1 MTATVLCAPLTP
13 PAEITTALP
22 GTVVTAADLA
32 AAGRAIEAQPEGVLV
47 VLAPSLEFDDVLAF
61 LEAQIAL
68 RPWLDVVVMRERV
81 ELADV
86 RRAVRA
92 GARDVL
98 EASDVTGLADT
109 CALLADRAARRV
121 VPTIV
126 APERTSRG
134 KVITVFSA
142 KGGAGKT
149 TVATNLAATLND
161 RGAARVCLVDLDLEF
176 GDVAITLRLD
186 PRKTRADMLTWD
198 EFTPDAV
205 PSLLTAAG
213 PRFDCL
219 LAPLGPGQGEK
230 LPPALTGRLL
240 EHLAENYDYVVVD
253 TPAGFTEHV
262 LAALDAS
269 DRLVLITAPEL
280 PSLKNLRLTLDM
292 LDLLGYSKDIR
303 SLVVNRAD
311 VKAGLTPAD
320 LEDVTMT
327 PLTAHIPSS
336 PDVPASINRGVPL
349 AVDQPEHPLS
359 RALRRLVAERLD
371 TDRVV
376 RGKHRA
382 PLFAR
387 LMRRKAAA

>member
-13 PAEITTALP
+13 PAEVTTALP
-22 GTVVTAADLA
+22 GTVTTATDLDA
-32 AAGRAIEAQPEGVLV
+32 AARAFEAQPEGVLV

-61 LEAQIAL
+61 VEAQVAL

-98 EASDVTGLADT
+98 EASDITGLADT
-109 CALLADRAARRV
+109 CAVLADRAARRV
-121 VPTIV
+121 VPALV

-161 RGAARVCLVDLDLEF
+161 RGAARVCLVDFDLEF

-186 PRKTRADMLTWD
+186 PRKTVADMLAWD

-205 PSLLTAAG
+205 PTLLTSAG

-219 LAPLGPGQGEK
+219 LAPVGPGQSEK
-230 LPPALTGRLL
+230 LPTALTGRLL

-269 DRLVLITAPEL
+269 DHLVLITAPEL

-349 AVDQPEHPLS
+349 AVDQPDHPLS

>member
-1 MTATVLCAPLTP
+1 MTATVLCTPLDP
-13 PAEITTALP
+13 PADVVAALP
-22 GTVVTAADLA
+22 GPVVSAPDLA
-32 AAGRAIEAQPEGVLV
+32 AAARAVEVQADDLLV
-47 VLAPSLEFDDVLAF
+47 VLAPSLDIDEVLAF
-61 LEAQIAL
+61 VETQVAR

-98 EASDVTGLADT
+98 EAADVTGLADT
-109 CALLADRAARRV
+109 CARLSDRAARRV

-126 APERTSRG
+126 APERASRG

-161 RGAARVCLVDLDLEF
+161 RGAARVCLVDFDLEF

-186 PRKTRADMLTWD
+186 PRKTVTDMLTWE

-205 PSLLTAAG
+205 PSLLTSAG
-213 PRFDCL
+213 PQFDCL
-219 LAPLGPGQGEK
+219 LAPVGPGQSDK
-230 LPPALTGRLL
+230 LPTALTGRLL

-269 DRLVLITAPEL
+269 DHLVLITAPEL

-311 VKAGLTPAD
+311 VKAGLTAAD

-349 AVDQPEHPLS
+349 AVDQPDHPLS

-382 PLFAR
+382 PLFSR
-387 LMRRKAAA
+387 LMRRKVAA

>member
-22 GTVVTAADLA
+22 GTVVTASDLA

-47 VLAPSLEFDDVLAF
+47 VLAPSLELDDVLGF
-61 LEAQIAL
+61 VEAQIAL

-109 CALLADRAARRV
+109 CALLADRAARRI
-121 VPTIV
+121 VPAIV

-186 PRKTRADMLTWD
+186 PRKTVADMLTWD

-205 PSLLTAAG
+205 PSLLTSAG

-269 DRLVLITAPEL
+269 DHLVLITAPEL

>member
-1 MTATVLCAPLTP
+1 MTATVLCVPLTP
-13 PAEITTALP
+13 PAEVTTALP
-22 GTVVTAADLA
+22 GTVTTATDLDA
-32 AAGRAIEAQPEGVLV
+32 AARAIEAQPEGVLV

-61 LEAQIAL
+61 VEAQVAL

-98 EASDVTGLADT
+98 EASDITGLADT
-109 CALLADRAARRV
+109 CAVLADRAARRV
-121 VPTIV
+121 VPALV

-161 RGAARVCLVDLDLEF
+161 RGAARVCLVDFDLEF

-186 PRKTRADMLTWD
+186 PRKTVADMLAWD

-205 PSLLTAAG
+205 PTLLTSAG

-219 LAPLGPGQGEK
+219 LAPVGPGQSEK
-230 LPPALTGRLL
+230 LPTALTGRLL

-269 DRLVLITAPEL
+269 DHLVLITAPEL

-349 AVDQPEHPLS
+349 AVDQPDHPLS

>member
-1 MTATVLCAPLTP
+1 
-13 PAEITTALP
+13 
-22 GTVVTAADLA
+22 
-32 AAGRAIEAQPEGVLV
+32 
-47 VLAPSLEFDDVLAF
+47 
-61 LEAQIAL
+61 
-68 RPWLDVVVMRERV
+68 
-81 ELADV
+81 
-86 RRAVRA
+86 
-92 GARDVL
+92 
-98 EASDVTGLADT
+98 
-109 CALLADRAARRV
+109 
-121 VPTIV
+121 
-126 APERTSRG
+126 
-134 KVITVFSA
+134 VITVFSA

-161 RGAARVCLVDLDLEF
+161 RGAARVCLVDFDLEF

-186 PRKTRADMLTWD
+186 PRKTVADMLAWD

-205 PSLLTAAG
+205 PTLLTSAG

-219 LAPLGPGQGEK
+219 LAPVGPGQSEK
-230 LPPALTGRLL
+230 LPTALTGRLL

-269 DRLVLITAPEL
+269 DHLVLITAPEL

-349 AVDQPEHPLS
+349 AVDQPDHPLS

>member
-1 MTATVLCAPLTP
+1 MTGTVLCTPLAAPP
-13 PAEITTALP
+13 EIVAALP
-22 GTVVTAADLA
+22 GPVVTATDLTA
-32 AAGRAIEAQPEGVLV
+32 AARAVEAQGGDALV
-47 VLAPSLEFDDVLAF
+47 VLAPSLDLDEALAF
-61 LEAQIAL
+61 VEAQVGR
-68 RPWLDVVVMRERV
+68 RPWLDVVVMRDRV
-81 ELADV
+81 DLADV
-86 RRAVRA
+86 RRAARA

-98 EASDVTGLADT
+98 EAADVAGLAET
-109 CALLADRAARRV
+109 CARLGERASRRV
-121 VPTIV
+121 IPTVP
-126 APERTSRG
+126 AAERTSRG

-149 TVATNLAATLND
+149 TVATNLAATLNG
-161 RGAARVCLVDLDLEF
+161 RGAARVCLVDFDLEF

-186 PRKTRADMLTWD
+186 PRKTVADMLAWE

-205 PSLLTAAG
+205 PSLLTSAG

-219 LAPLGPGQGEK
+219 LAPVGPGQSEK
-230 LPPALTGRLL
+230 LSTALTGRLL
-240 EHLAENYDYVVVD
+240 DHLADHYDYVVVD

-269 DRLVLITAPEL
+269 DHLVLITAPEL

-311 VKAGLTPAD
+311 VKAGLTAAD

-371 TDRVV
+371 TERPL

-387 LMRRKAAA
+387 LVRRRAAA

>member
-1 MTATVLCAPLTP
+1 VTTAT
-13 PAEITTALP
+13 
-22 GTVVTAADLA
+22 DLDA
-32 AAGRAIEAQPEGVLV
+32 AARAIEAQPEGVLV

-61 LEAQIAL
+61 VEAQVAL

-98 EASDVTGLADT
+98 EASDITGLADT
-109 CALLADRAARRV
+109 CAVLADRAARRV
-121 VPTIV
+121 VPALV

-161 RGAARVCLVDLDLEF
+161 RGAARVCLVDFDLEF

-186 PRKTRADMLTWD
+186 PRKTVADMLAWD

-205 PSLLTAAG
+205 PTLLTSAG

-219 LAPLGPGQGEK
+219 LAPVGPGQSEK
-230 LPPALTGRLL
+230 LPTALTGRLL

-269 DRLVLITAPEL
+269 DHLVLITAPEL

-349 AVDQPEHPLS
+349 AVDQPDHPLS

>member
-1 MTATVLCAPLTP
+1 
-13 PAEITTALP
+13 
-22 GTVVTAADLA
+22 
-32 AAGRAIEAQPEGVLV
+32 

-61 LEAQIAL
+61 VEAQVAL

-98 EASDVTGLADT
+98 EASDITGLADT
-109 CALLADRAARRV
+109 CAVLADRAARRV
-121 VPTIV
+121 VPALV

-161 RGAARVCLVDLDLEF
+161 RGAARVCLVDFDLEF

-186 PRKTRADMLTWD
+186 PRKTVADMLAWD

-205 PSLLTAAG
+205 PTLLTSAG

-219 LAPLGPGQGEK
+219 LAPVGPGQSEK
-230 LPPALTGRLL
+230 LPTALTGRLL

-269 DRLVLITAPEL
+269 DHLVLITAPEL

-349 AVDQPEHPLS
+349 AVDQPDHPLS